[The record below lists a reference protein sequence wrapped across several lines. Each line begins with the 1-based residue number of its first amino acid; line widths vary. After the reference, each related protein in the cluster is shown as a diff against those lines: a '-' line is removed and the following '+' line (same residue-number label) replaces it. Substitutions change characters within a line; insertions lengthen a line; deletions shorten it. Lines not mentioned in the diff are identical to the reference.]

1 MSEPDIPRARWKE
14 QPESAQRTDQE
25 TDQQA
30 EQRTE
35 REFLASYDPSR
46 HPSVAVTVDV
56 VLLTMRQG
64 RFSVLLV
71 RRKRPP
77 FQGHWALPGG
87 FVEPAEDL
95 DGAAQRELGEETGL
109 SRLPAGIHLEQ
120 LRTYGTPGRDP
131 RMRVVSVAYVV
142 FAPGLPPP
150 QAGDDADL
158 ARFWTVADLGAKE
171 SPDLAFDHAKI
182 IEDGIDRARSKI
194 EYTPLAAA
202 FLEEPFTLS
211 ELRAIY
217 EEVWSVPQD
226 PSNFRRKVLSRE
238 GFVEPVGEIAPSR
251 AGLGGRPADL
261 YRRGRAS
268 MLWPPLRRF
277 EPEPGMEEE

>member
-1 MSEPDIPRARWKE
+1 MSEREAPHGHAA
-14 QPESAQRTDQE
+14 QPEAARQT
-25 TDQQA
+25 
-30 EQRTE
+30 EQ
-35 REFLASYDPSR
+35 EFLASYDPSR
-46 HPSVAVTVDV
+46 YPPVAVTVDV

-87 FVEPAEDL
+87 FVDPDEDL

-142 FAPGLPPP
+142 FAPGLPAPR
-150 QAGDDADL
+150 AGDDADL

-171 SPDLAFDHAKI
+171 SPDLAFDHARI

-217 EEVWSVPQD
+217 EEVWGVPQD

-238 GFVEPVGEIAPSR
+238 GFVEPVGEFAPSR

-261 YRRGRAS
+261 YRRGQAS

-277 EPEPGMEEE
+277 EPEAGPEEE